1 VTNYIK
7 ETTTTTTTTTTGNK
21 NSHHRKK
28 KKKKKKAR
36 KRDERGGA
44 QIGASTDGRGRVR
57 LVLLHARTARELWSG
72 DV

>member
-7 ETTTTTTTTTTGNK
+7 ETTTTGNK
-21 NSHHRKK
+21 NNHHRKKKK

>member
-7 ETTTTTTTTTTGNK
+7 ETTTTGNK
-21 NSHHRKK
+21 NNHHR